1 MIPMRPAISVN
12 PWMPEMTKHKFHWE
26 NVRLVPVLHN
36 RVEFAIEVRRQFR
49 EFKPDHVAVEY
60 PSTLTDPIIRGVRRL
75 PLLSAVYYREG
86 DGTLVYLLIE
96 PTDGQV
102 EAVRLALESGVPVH
116 CIDRDT
122 EGYPLDR
129 SPMPDPYAVA
139 RVGHDQYCRA
149 YLLTRKDRPVSTED
163 ALRERT
169 MAHHLQQ
176 MNAGGGKVL
185 FVGGLYH
192 VPGVLKMLELP
203 QTEVIGRRHREDVG
217 LAHLH
222 PESSREVM
230 TEMPFLAARYE
241 RFRSEGSATDDD
253 LDRLKIQN
261 DLVGLARRNH
271 WKNSKEELS
280 RTQVRVLHT
289 FARNYALINGALV
302 PSFYQ
307 LVVAARGAADDNFAY
322 ELWDK
327 GSEYPWQTESS
338 DLPVIR
344 LSGED
349 LFLDQK
355 RIKFHRRLKTF
366 RRRLVPVPVK
376 KKIREKVPGEWQK
389 SFDRFTICS
398 YPPEDV
404 VVEGYGRYLQEKALK
419 IKTEENA
426 RIAPFVSSMMDG
438 IDIRETIRNWSR
450 GEIYVRESRPFQ
462 GKVGSVVV
470 IFDADLDKDKEKFPW
485 KVTWLGEH
493 EQESDMAF
501 YSTPAGEVMDGPGI
515 SRCRYG
521 GFMMTYPPLRV
532 YDIWKDPFFD
542 MARNKPERL
551 LMAAIDYSLEKH
563 VVYVAANPASG
574 WCHTMAAR
582 LGKKIIYLPIGTF
595 SPVTLKKIRRFH
607 VLSGHHVRRYAK
619 QYVGL

>member
-1 MIPMRPAISVN
+1 MKNRIEWKNIRI
-12 PWMPEMTKHKFHWE
+12 
-26 NVRLVPVLHN
+26 VPVLHN
-36 RVEFAIEVRRQFR
+36 RVEFALEVRRQFG

-60 PSTLTDPIIRGVRRL
+60 PNTLGELIARGVRRL
-75 PLLSAVYYREG
+75 PLLSAVHYREKE
-86 DGTLVYLLIE
+86 GTFVYLLVE

-102 EAVRLALESGVPVH
+102 EAVRLALDQGLPVH
-116 CIDRDT
+116 FIDRDT

-129 SPMPDPYAVA
+129 SPMPDSYAVTK
-139 RVGHDQYCRA
+139 VGHFAYCRA
-149 YLLTRKDRPVSTED
+149 YLETRKDRSISTED
-163 ALRERT
+163 ELREKT
-169 MAHHLQQ
+169 MAYHLQRLA
-176 MNAGGGKVL
+176 AGGEKVL
-185 FVGGLYH
+185 FVCGLYH
-192 VPGVLKMLELP
+192 LPGVLKMLELP
-203 QTEVIGRRHREDVG
+203 QTEVIGRRRRQEAG

-222 PESSREVM
+222 ADSSREVM

-241 RFRSEGSATDDD
+241 RFRSEGEDKEEEP
-253 LDRLKIQN
+253 DRLKTQN
-261 DLVGLARRNH
+261 DIIALARRNH
-271 WKNSKEELS
+271 WKNSKEELTRS
-280 RTQVRVLHT
+280 QVRVLHK
-289 FARNYALINGALV
+289 FARNYALITGALV

-327 GSEYPWQTESS
+327 GSEYPWQTESPE
-338 DLPVIR
+338 LPLIR

-355 RIKFHRRLKTF
+355 RIRFHRRLKTF

-376 KKIREKVPGEWQK
+376 KKPREKTPGEWQK

-404 VVEGYGRYLQEKALK
+404 VIEGYGKYLQEKALK

-426 RIAPFVSSMMDG
+426 RIIPFVSSMMDG
-438 IDIRETIRNWSR
+438 IDIRETIRNRSK
-450 GEIYVRESRPFQ
+450 GQVYVKEARPFR

-470 IFDADLDKDKEKFPW
+470 IFDADLEKDKEQYPW

-501 YSTPAGEVMDGPGI
+501 YSTPAGEVMEGPGI
-515 SRCRYG
+515 SRCQYG
-521 GFMMTYPPLRV
+521 GFMLTYPPLRV
-532 YDIWKDPFFD
+532 FDIWKDPFFD

-551 LMAAIDYSLEKH
+551 LMAAIDYSLQKH
-563 VVYVAANPASG
+563 VVYVGANPPSG
-574 WCHTMAAR
+574 WCRSMAAR
-582 LGKKIIYLPIGTF
+582 LGKKIIYLPIGAF

-607 VLSGHHVRRYAK
+607 VLSGHHVRKYAK
-619 QYVGL
+619 QYI